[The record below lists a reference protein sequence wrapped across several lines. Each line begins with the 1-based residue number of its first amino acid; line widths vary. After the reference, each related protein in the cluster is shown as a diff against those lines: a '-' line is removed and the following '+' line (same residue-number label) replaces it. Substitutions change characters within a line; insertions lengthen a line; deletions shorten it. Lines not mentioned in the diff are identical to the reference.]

1 MLTDSPRFSRLNIF
15 ARAKLSLD
23 IPENANEHSTIV
35 GEYKSACITSHY
47 GLLGLNKVISIE
59 GAPFGITS
67 NIICPGNIK
76 TLADLILFLPSDQ
89 ARSITG
95 QSIPWCLT

>member
-1 MLTDSPRFSRLNIF
+1 MQV
-15 ARAKLSLD
+15 
-23 IPENANEHSTIV
+23 NEHSTIV